1 MPFASI
7 DGGEDEE
14 YLDLL
19 VLNNANQSSGLFPH
33 IYTDPPLGVKPE
45 PQYAYLLV
53 HTLTL

>member
-33 IYTDPPLGVKPE
+33 TDPPLGVKPE